1 MTISDNISFLKRDFS
16 RVFSLIWNADKRSAI
31 INILLQFIQALLP
44 VISLYLIKSLIDA
57 LVKGN
62 RQFDGIIL
70 LVIAFGLVQFLLAI
84 ATQYATYINT
94 IHQETLTDHL
104 SAEVLK
110 KAVEVDY
117 AYYENPAY
125 HDTLHLA
132 QLQSL
137 YRAPS
142 LLANFNALI
151 YNSLSLLF
159 LVGIFFSLHSLF
171 ALLFIG
177 LSLPL
182 ALIKWYSGFALLRLE
197 RKLAPMERESGYLH
211 HTLTNVSY
219 AKEVRVLGFGKTF
232 IQKFN
237 HIRRH
242 IHDAKKQLNI
252 KFTWYSLIA
261 ESAEIIVMT
270 LIFGLLAR
278 YAWEKTITIGVFVIY
293 IQGFQRLQNN
303 SKNFL
308 QSVVLLFQQRLFLQD
323 LFAFFDIGTNKE
335 VMGHTPF
342 PKAQKGLTVEDLSF
356 SYAQTTKQVLHDVS
370 IKCAPGKIIAIVG
383 ENGSGKSTLVKLLAR
398 LYNPQS
404 GSIKINE
411 EDINDILMDDFRA
424 QSIFL
429 FQDFEK
435 YFLTI
440 EENIALGGNKQQEE
454 PGAVENAAML
464 SGAHEF
470 IAKLSKGYQTRMGR
484 LFEGS
489 EQISG
494 GQWQK
499 LVLARLFYK
508 ETQLVVLDEPTSALD
523 ATAELELFKNVKDNL
538 GQKMVILITHRL
550 YNLKIADYVY
560 VMQDGRI
567 AEEGSFDNL
576 INKGG
581 AFTQMYNAQKL

>member
-1 MTISDNISFLKRDFS
+1 MQIQDNIGYLKRDFS

-44 VISLYLIKSLIDA
+44 VVSLYLIKSLIDA

-62 RQFDGIIL
+62 RQFEDIIL
-70 LVIAFGLVQFLLAI
+70 LIIAFGLVQVLLAI
-84 ATQYATYINT
+84 ATQYAIYINT

-110 KAVEVDY
+110 KAIEVDY

-137 YRAPS
+137 YKAPS

-211 HTLTNVSY
+211 HTLTNVTY
-219 AKEVRVLGFGKTF
+219 AKEVRVLGFGNEF
-232 IQKFN
+232 IKKFN

-270 LIFGLLAR
+270 LIFGLLAK
-278 YAWEKTITIGVFVIY
+278 YAWQKKITIGVFV
-293 IQGFQRLQNN
+293 
-303 SKNFL
+303 
-308 QSVVLLFQQRLFLQD
+308 
-323 LFAFFDIGTNKE
+323 
-335 VMGHTPF
+335 
-342 PKAQKGLTVEDLSF
+342 
-356 SYAQTTKQVLHDVS
+356 
-370 IKCAPGKIIAIVG
+370 
-383 ENGSGKSTLVKLLAR
+383 
-398 LYNPQS
+398 
-404 GSIKINE
+404 
-411 EDINDILMDDFRA
+411 
-424 QSIFL
+424 
-429 FQDFEK
+429 
-435 YFLTI
+435 
-440 EENIALGGNKQQEE
+440 
-454 PGAVENAAML
+454 
-464 SGAHEF
+464 
-470 IAKLSKGYQTRMGR
+470 
-484 LFEGS
+484 
-489 EQISG
+489 
-494 GQWQK
+494 
-499 LVLARLFYK
+499 
-508 ETQLVVLDEPTSALD
+508 
-523 ATAELELFKNVKDNL
+523 
-538 GQKMVILITHRL
+538 
-550 YNLKIADYVY
+550 
-560 VMQDGRI
+560 
-567 AEEGSFDNL
+567 
-576 INKGG
+576 
-581 AFTQMYNAQKL
+581 